1 MTPGVEL
8 LLCLFKHSSYDILGV
23 GNKHSCPGVAGGN
36 EYSER
41 ALGIT
46 AKITSAE
53 LNDEE
58 KSFHTALQD
67 TLFFFFFVFET
78 VSHLSQAGLKL
89 TMQLRTTVNF

>member
-23 GNKHSCPGVAGGN
+23 GNN
-36 EYSER
+36 YSER
-41 ALGIT
+41 SLGTT

-53 LNDEE
+53 LNTEE
-58 KSFHTALQD
+58 SPS
-67 TLFFFFFVFET
+67 TLHFKTLVFFFFFVFET

-89 TMQLRTTVNF
+89 TMQLRITVNV